1 MDRQDGLFLPDPAG
15 EAGEAPGVA
24 EVLQVKEDD
33 PGPLVL
39 LPELEEV
46 VGGDVRLGPK
56 RDEARHA
63 KPHLLGEGQHR
74 PAQGAGLAGDGQDP
88 LFGQGGEA
96 RRQAHPGVGVDEAQ
110 GARAQKAHP
119 QPPRL
124 VRQGLGLLRGEARGE
139 DDGPP
144 RSPAPRGLEG
154 LRDPLLGHGHHHE
167 VHGPGDALQA
177 GVGEE
182 GPHGPPSLPMA
193 SFTGKT
199 GPWKRPK
206 MRFSR
211 TR

>member
-1 MDRQDGLFLPDPAG
+1 M
-15 EAGEAPGVA
+15 
-24 EVLQVKEDD
+24 LQVKEDD

-110 GARAQKAHP
+110 GARAQRRIP
-119 QPPRL
+119 SRL
-124 VRQGLGLLRGEARGE
+124 ALSARAWASLGVKPVVRTM
-139 DDGPP
+139 
-144 RSPAPRGLEG
+144 APRAPRRPAASRASGT
-154 LRDPLLGHGHHHE
+154 RSLGTATTTRST
-167 VHGPGDALQA
+167 GPGTL
-177 GVGEE
+177 
-182 GPHGPPSLPMA
+182 S
-193 SFTGKT
+193 
-199 GPWKRPK
+199 RPG
-206 MRFSR
+206 
-211 TR
+211 

>member
-1 MDRQDGLFLPDPAG
+1 MTRVRSSSSQNWRRS
-15 EAGEAPGVA
+15 
-24 EVLQVKEDD
+24 
-33 PGPLVL
+33 
-39 LPELEEV
+39 LEEMSA
-46 VGGDVRLGPK
+46 LAPSETK
-56 RDEARHA
+56 LATPSPISSAKASTARPRVPDWLEMA
-63 KPHLLGEGQHR
+63 R
-74 PAQGAGLAGDGQDP
+74 TP
-88 LFGQGGEA
+88 LGQGGEA